1 MAIIEP
7 GSGKRID
14 PGTIRYLQLQGQR
27 ASEIGPV
34 ARPPSAAGTHER
46 PAMPLR
52 PAQQAPPPVPVPRE
66 PFNWLLTGRILLGLT
81 IMWVI
86 GVVLDLGW
94 HFANPLGPLVFAAA
108 AGILSAIAYTAARRQ
123 RD

>member
-34 ARPPSAAGTHER
+34 ARPAPAAGTHDR
-46 PAMPLR
+46 PATPR
-52 PAQQAPPPVPVPRE
+52 RAAQPAPPPVPVLRE
-66 PFNWLLTGRILLGLT
+66 LFSWLLTGRILLGLT
-81 IMWVI
+81 VMWVI
-86 GVVLDLGW
+86 GVALDLGW
-94 HFANPLGPLVFAAA
+94 HFANPLGPVVFAAA
-108 AGILSAIAYTAARRQ
+108 AGILSAIAYAAARHQ
-123 RD
+123 RG